1 MACHIVRYY
10 HGALFGFVG
19 NTRWMFKLLVLTMIS
34 GNVMAQSPTY
44 PQYSESACLLIAD
57 QVKRFQQQPNLPSY
71 QDALKNQRRHCQN
84 PVVQQ
89 PKPYFETAKPA
100 TKTPVPTVIKVVAPP
115 SVAIHNVM
123 QPLQALTDGL
133 LKQVLWP
140 LLILFAILLLLIL
153 LKGRWRFSRN
163 AMLGRQAERQ
173 LAKLLRVQLSDGY
186 THYQNLVLKTCQGD
200 LTEIDHLVVSPF
212 GIFVIEVKNYQG
224 WIFGAAHQEK
234 WVVQHYRRKHSFQN
248 PLRQNF
254 KHTEAVAH
262 VLDIDGKTEPD
273 KIYSVV
279 AFGQR
284 AQFKTQMPDN
294 VLHIEDVHR
303 HIRKITA
310 LGRKM
315 SDEAVLRYTARFNL
329 LAADAPSL
337 RKEHK
342 IQQQGQQLLREIN

>member
-1 MACHIVRYY
+1 
-10 HGALFGFVG
+10 
-19 NTRWMFKLLVLTMIS
+19 
-34 GNVMAQSPTY
+34 
-44 PQYSESACLLIAD
+44 
-57 QVKRFQQQPNLPSY
+57 
-71 QDALKNQRRHCQN
+71 
-84 PVVQQ
+84 
-89 PKPYFETAKPA
+89 
-100 TKTPVPTVIKVVAPP
+100 
-115 SVAIHNVM
+115 
-123 QPLQALTDGL
+123 
-133 LKQVLWP
+133 
-140 LLILFAILLLLIL
+140 
-153 LKGRWRFSRN
+153 
-163 AMLGRQAERQ
+163 
-173 LAKLLRVQLSDGY
+173 
-186 THYQNLVLKTCQGD
+186 
-200 LTEIDHLVVSPF
+200 
-212 GIFVIEVKNYQG
+212 
-224 WIFGAAHQEK
+224 
-234 WVVQHYRRKHSFQN
+234 
-248 PLRQNF
+248 
-254 KHTEAVAH
+254 VAH